1 MRFSV
6 FIDTNVFI
14 FSFEYPTSNSRR
26 IIEQLNEGKI
36 EAVICDK
43 VVKEVTRYFERHH
56 TTDLARLFRRYLVG
70 SCIIVPREEVNKEMD
85 ELKGKIKE
93 KDLEQIS
100 VVRKYGLK
108 YIVSYDRDF
117 EGFEEYVTPKKFVEI
132 MGLKAYDT
140 EY

>member
-14 FSFEYPTSNSRR
+14 FSFEYPKSNSRR
-26 IIEQLNEGKI
+26 IIDQLNEGKI
-36 EAVICDK
+36 DAIICDK

-56 TTDLARLFRRYLVG
+56 TTELARLFRRYLVG
-70 SCIIVPREEVNKEMD
+70 SCIIVPKEEVGKDMD
-85 ELKGKIKE
+85 KLRGTIKE

-100 VVRKYGLK
+100 VVRKYGIK
-108 YIVSYDRDF
+108 YLVSYDRDF

-132 MGLKAYDT
+132 LGLKAYDS

>member
-1 MRFSV
+1 MRFSI

-14 FSFEYPTSNSRR
+14 FSFEHPASNSRR
-26 IIEQLNEGKI
+26 IIDHLNEGKI
-36 EAVICDK
+36 EAIICDK

-70 SCIIVPREEVNKEMD
+70 SCIIVPREEVDNEMD
-85 ELKGKIKE
+85 KLRGRIKE

-108 YIVSYDRDF
+108 YMVSYDRDF

-132 MGLKAYDT
+132 LGLMPYDS

>member
-14 FSFEYPTSNSRR
+14 FSFEYPASNSRR
-26 IIEQLNEGKI
+26 ITDQLNEGKI
-36 EAVICDK
+36 DAVVCDK
-43 VVKEVTRYFERHH
+43 VVKEVIRYFERHH

-70 SCIIVPREEVNKEMD
+70 SCIIVPRDEVDNEMD
-85 ELKGKIKE
+85 NLRGKIKE

-100 VVRKYGLK
+100 VVRKYGIK

-117 EGFEEYVTPKKFVEI
+117 ESFEEYVTPKKFIEI
-132 MGLKAYDT
+132 LGIKAYNS